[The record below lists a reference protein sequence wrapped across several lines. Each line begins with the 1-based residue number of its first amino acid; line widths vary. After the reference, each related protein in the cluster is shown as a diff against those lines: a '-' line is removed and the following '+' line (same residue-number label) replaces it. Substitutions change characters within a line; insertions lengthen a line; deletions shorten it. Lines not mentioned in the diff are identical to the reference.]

1 MKVHITED
9 TWFWTSK
16 FVTVLFNNTVVM
28 KSTQKQSTRELIKKM
43 KYMYMMAI
51 FKSQRRL
58 FCLQKM
64 DASRNSHM
72 KKIKSAS
79 EN

>member
-28 KSTQKQSTRELIKKM
+28 KSTQKPVNKGTNK
-43 KYMYMMAI
+43 
-51 FKSQRRL
+51 
-58 FCLQKM
+58 
-64 DASRNSHM
+64 
-72 KKIKSAS
+72 
-79 EN
+79 ENEVYVYDGHF